1 MLSRRLVGSVLTVL
15 VIGLAVVGIG
25 SGRAYAAGC
34 SGSDCFQETASPA
47 SVAAGGTY
55 TFTATSASC
64 RNGSDQ
70 ISMAVYDGA
79 GSSAGQASTADPNGG
94 PLSLSV
100 QIPSTTVPSEGQVY
114 VGCSSHPTEL
124 QTDTVITN
132 GSKISIARLAGATRD
147 LTGVAASRSFWPVG
161 GSAGAV
167 VLASDATFA
176 DALAGGPLAASSN
189 GPLLLTPPSGLT
201 SQVSGEIARVLPAG
215 RTVYILGG
223 TAGVSGS
230 VDSQL
235 TSMGYTAKRLAGS
248 DRFGTAVAVADAMH
262 DPVNVVEVNGLNF
275 PDGLS
280 AGAAAGQ
287 ISAAVLLTNG
297 TSQSPATAQ
306 YLQAHPGGLHV
317 AVGGAAAQADPT
329 ANAVA
334 GQDRYQ
340 TAALVAQGFF
350 QNGPAVAGFA
360 SGAAFPDA
368 LSGGANMGSR
378 GGPLLLVPPT
388 GPLPSSVSQ
397 YLSQTKSVIGG
408 FIYGGT
414 AAVGSDVQ
422 SELAAA

>member
-1 MLSRRLVGSVLTVL
+1 MRNRRLVGGVLSVLL
-15 VIGLAVVGIG
+15 LGAGALALGAG
-25 SGRAYAAGC
+25 PAYAAAC
-34 SGSDCFQETASPA
+34 SGSDCFQNTASPA

-55 TFTATSASC
+55 TYTASSASC
-64 RNGSDQ
+64 KNASDQ
-70 ISMAVYDGA
+70 ILLTVYDGA
-79 GSSAGQASTADPNGG
+79 GATAGQTSSADPNGG
-94 PLSLSV
+94 ALSLSV
-100 QIPSTTVPSEGQVY
+100 HIPQSAAASDGQVY

-132 GSKISIARLAGATRD
+132 GARISIARLAGATRD
-147 LTGVAASRSFWPVG
+147 LTAIGASRSFWPVN

-176 DALAGGPLAASSN
+176 DALAGGPLAASKN

-201 SQVSGEIARVLPAG
+201 AQVSGEISRVLPSG
-215 RTVYILGG
+215 KTVYILGG

-235 TSMGYTAKRLAGS
+235 TSMGYNATRLAGS
-248 DRFGTAVAVADAMH
+248 DRYGTAVSVAGAMGN
-262 DPVNVVEVNGLNF
+262 PVNVVEVNGLNF

-297 TSQSPATAQ
+297 ASQAPATAQ
-306 YLQAHPGGLHV
+306 YLQAHPGGMHI
-317 AVGGAAAQADPT
+317 AVGGSAAQADPGAT
-329 ANAVA
+329 AIA

-340 TAALVAQGFF
+340 TAALVAQAFF
-350 QNGPAVAGFA
+350 QSGPTVAGFA

-368 LSGGANMGSR
+368 LSGGANMASHS
-378 GGPLLLVPPT
+378 GPLLLVPPS

-397 YLSQTKSVIGG
+397 YLSQAKSVIGG

-414 AAVGSDVQ
+414 AAVGTDVQ
-422 SELAAA
+422 TELASA